1 MTVWQE
7 RTVRPLLPV
16 DLRLTLFPMR
26 RGRLDPSVRFE
37 PTGVWRATRT
47 PAGPA
52 TTHIRVSPAAGTA
65 TMRAWGPGAGWALD
79 AFPDLIGAGD
89 DEAGFEAGAGLVGE
103 LHHRLR
109 GLRIGRTGAVMEAL
123 VPSILEQKVVGLEA
137 RRSYARLV
145 RSLGEPAPG
154 PERPPERG
162 GGPERP
168 SERGGGPERP
178 SERGGG
184 PAGLFVPPPAK
195 VVAETPTWVFHR
207 FNVERKRADTI
218 RRACSYA
225 GRLEETV
232 DMAPDD
238 ARRRLTAL
246 PGIGAWT
253 AAEVAMVAL
262 GDADAVSVG
271 DYHLPHQ
278 VAWALAGEPRG
289 DDARMLELLE
299 PWRGHRGRVLR
310 LLGAGGVAAPRFGPR
325 MPLRTIAGQ

>member
-1 MTVWQE
+1 MRRPVTVKE
-7 RTVRPLLPV
+7 RTVRPVLPV
-16 DLRLTLFPMR
+16 DLRLTLFPVR
-26 RGRLDPSVRFE
+26 RGRLDPSMRFE
-37 PTGVWRATRT
+37 PAGVWRATRT

-52 TTHIRVSPAAGTA
+52 TTHIRVSAAEGTA
-65 TMRAWGPGAGWALD
+65 TMRAWGPGAEWALE

-89 DEAGFEAGAGLVGE
+89 DEAGFEAGAGLIGE

-109 GLRIGRTGAVMEAL
+109 GLRIGRTGAVVEAL

-154 PERPPERG
+154 A
-162 GGPERP
+162 
-168 SERGGGPERP
+168 S
-178 SERGGG
+178 
-184 PAGLFVPPPAK
+184 GLFVPPPAE
-195 VVAETPTWVFHR
+195 VLARTPTWVFHR
-207 FNVERKRADTI
+207 ANVERKRADTI
-218 RRACSYA
+218 RRAGAYA
-225 GRLEETV
+225 ARLEETV
-232 DMAPDD
+232 AMTPEE

-262 GDADAVSVG
+262 GDADAVSLG
-271 DYHLPHQ
+271 DYHLPNQ

-310 LLGAGGVAAPRFGPR
+310 LIGAGAGGAPRYGPR

>member
-1 MTVWQE
+1 MIPTVE

-16 DLRLTLFPMR
+16 DLRLTLFPVR
-26 RGRLDPSVRFE
+26 RGRLDPTMRFE

-52 TTHIRVSPAAGTA
+52 TTHLRAAAAAGTV

-79 AFPDLIGAGD
+79 AFPALVGAHD
-89 DEAGFEAGAGLVGE
+89 DEAGFEPGAGVVGE

-137 RRSYARLV
+137 RRSYARIV
-145 RSLGEPAPG
+145 RTLGEPAPG
-154 PERPPERG
+154 P
-162 GGPERP
+162 
-168 SERGGGPERP
+168 
-178 SERGGG
+178 
-184 PAGLFVPPPAK
+184 AGLFLPPTARCL
-195 VVAETPTWVFHR
+195 ATTPSWVFHR
-207 FNVERKRADTI
+207 ANVERKRADTI

-225 GRLEETV
+225 ARLEETV
-232 DMAPDD
+232 AMSPED
-238 ARRRLTAL
+238 ARRRLCAL
-246 PGIGAWT
+246 PGIGPWT

-271 DYHLPHQ
+271 DYHLPNQ
-278 VAWALAGEPRG
+278 VAWALAREPRG
-289 DDARMLELLE
+289 DDARLLELLE

-310 LLGAGGVAAPRFGPR
+310 LLGAGAAPRYGPR

>member
-1 MTVWQE
+1 M
-7 RTVRPLLPV
+7 
-16 DLRLTLFPMR
+16 
-26 RGRLDPSVRFE
+26 RFE
-37 PTGVWRATRT
+37 PAGVWRATRT

-52 TTHIRVSPAAGTA
+52 TTHIRVSAADGTA
-65 TMRAWGPGAGWALD
+65 TMRAWGPGAEWALE

-89 DEAGFEAGAGLVGE
+89 DEAGFDAGAGVVGE

-109 GLRIGRTGAVMEAL
+109 GLRIGRTGAVVEAL
-123 VPSILEQKVVGLEA
+123 VPSILEQKVVGMEA

-145 RSLGEPAPG
+145 RALGEPAPG
-154 PERPPERG
+154 PER
-162 GGPERP
+162 
-168 SERGGGPERP
+168 
-178 SERGGG
+178 
-184 PAGLFVPPPAK
+184 LFVPPAAK
-195 VVAETPTWVFHR
+195 VLADTPTWVFHR
-207 FNVERKRADTI
+207 ADVERKRADTI

-225 GRLEETV
+225 ARLEETV
-232 DMAPDD
+232 AMAPAD

-262 GDADAVSVG
+262 GDADAVSLG
-271 DYHLPHQ
+271 DYHLPNQ

-310 LLGAGGVAAPRFGPR
+310 LIGAGAGAAPRYGPR

>member
-1 MTVWQE
+1 VKE
-7 RTVRPLLPV
+7 RTVRPVLPV
-16 DLRLTLFPMR
+16 DLRLTLFPLR

-37 PTGVWRATRT
+37 PGGVWRATRT

-52 TTHIRVSPAAGTA
+52 TTHIRVSAAAGTA
-65 TMRAWGPGAGWALD
+65 TMRAWGPGAEWALD
-79 AFPDLIGAGD
+79 AFPALIGADD
-89 DEAGFEAGAGLVGE
+89 DESGFEAGAGLVGQ
-103 LHHRLR
+103 LHRRLR
-109 GLRIGRTGAVMEAL
+109 GLRIGRTGAVIEAL

-145 RSLGEPAPG
+145 RALGEPAPG
-154 PERPPERG
+154 PG
-162 GGPERP
+162 G
-168 SERGGGPERP
+168 
-178 SERGGG
+178 
-184 PAGLFVPPPAK
+184 LVVPPPAK
-195 VVAETPTWVFHR
+195 VLAETPTWVFHR
-207 FNVERKRADTI
+207 ANVERKRADTI

-225 GRLEETV
+225 ARLEETV
-232 DMAPDD
+232 AMASDA

-278 VAWALAGEPRG
+278 VSWALAGEPRG

-310 LLGAGGVAAPRFGPR
+310 LIGAGAGATPHYGPR
-325 MPLRTIAGQ
+325 MPLRTIAAQ